1 MCHCACSVALTPCL
15 WSSGVSESSVGHPP
29 PTFMVSIQP
38 RKMGVWVQETETP
51 AWGWERRPEVRP
63 EGWSSCSQL
72 LRTGGVFSRKREPD
86 ARAVLTLGRR
96 RTRVPLK
103 RRRPA
108 DRGETRVRLS
118 GPASSLP
125 WSRAPVR
132 VCLGAAGGWGGVGW
146 EVAWRLRLEQTN
158 KGVPPSLRCKLGTL
172 APPISRASNL
182 PQKAWGKEVRVG
194 REAGSDS
201 QGNRGRGPSPARRPA
216 GRRARPSPARAGA
229 QLSEGGS

>member
-132 VCLGAAGGWGGVGW
+132 VCLGAAGGWGGR
-146 EVAWRLRLEQTN
+146 WRGGSDLSKQIRECLPLFDVN
-158 KGVPPSLRCKLGTL
+158 SGPWPPQSP
-172 APPISRASNL
+172 APPTSL
-182 PQKAWGKEVRVG
+182 KKHGE
-194 REAGSDS
+194 
-201 QGNRGRGPSPARRPA
+201 RR
-216 GRRARPSPARAGA
+216 
-229 QLSEGGS
+229 